1 MSQKPSLQQ
10 LIDRAKTSMI
20 NKLGVSTPAIDALA
34 AAIGGGNYGQYS
46 YQDYLFR
53 QLNPETADEEWLY
66 LWASRLGVDRILP
79 SYATGSIN
87 FFNTSG
93 VVSVPEGTIVK
104 TADDKQYQ
112 VSQVTN
118 SDQPVPVVA
127 LTAGSNYNLSPGV
140 NLYLV
145 SSVLGLNPDTI
156 TTDAIAGGSE
166 IEDLEHWRNRIIVA
180 FQSQQAIGRREDYKN
195 WAISAHSDV
204 DFGWALDNTPATG
217 NVTVYIG
224 QRENNPIVTDT
235 VKTAVQD
242 YIETKRL
249 AGCHAFINHP
259 ITKPLNI
266 TISDV
271 ADLTTRNTIASALQT
286 YINGR
291 LGDQQAITP
300 GEIILVVSAITTNF
314 SLISPIA
321 SVSPATDEVITL
333 GAITWQ

>member
-1 MSQKPSLQQ
+1 M
-10 LIDRAKTSMI
+10 
-20 NKLGVSTPAIDALA
+20 A
-34 AAIGGGNYGQYS
+34 AMVAGANFGQYA
-46 YQDYLFR
+46 YQDYLFQ
-53 QLNPETADEEWLY
+53 QLNPETAEENWLY
-66 LWASRLGVDRILP
+66 LWASRFGVDRILP
-79 SYATGSIN
+79 TYATGSIN
-87 FFNTSG
+87 FLNTSG

-112 VSQVTN
+112 VTQATN

-127 LTAGSNYNLSPGV
+127 LTAGSDYNLSPGV

-166 IEDLEHWRNRIIVA
+166 IEDLEHWRGRIIVT
-180 FQSQQAIGRREDYKN
+180 FQSQQAIGRREDYQN

-224 QRENNPIVTDT
+224 QRENDPIVTDT
-235 VKTAVQD
+235 VRTAVQD
-242 YIETKRL
+242 YIDSKRL
-249 AGCHAFINHP
+249 AGCHVFVNHP
-259 ITKPLNI
+259 STKPLDI
-266 TISDV
+266 TIRDV
-271 ADLTTRNTIASALQT
+271 TDLTIRNTIASALQT

-300 GEIILVVSAITTNF
+300 GEIILVVSAITTSF

-321 SVSPATDEVITL
+321 SVSPASNEVITL